1 MPREIATT
9 TIPATNDTDDDDD
22 GKNTIGIVFMY
33 ANQLENIYIFGKFI
47 MPRNYMQCFCL
58 FYLLGVCFFFL
69 FFGVS
74 PNKNYAAQSYSA

>member
-1 MPREIATT
+1 MPREIATIT
-9 TIPATNDTDDDDD
+9 TATNDNDDDDD

-58 FYLLGVCFFFL
+58 FYLLGVVFFL
-69 FFGVS
+69 RCFS
-74 PNKNYAAQSYSA
+74 K